1 MKQSRRDL
9 GRILYMICF
18 TRNFFRVLHH
28 YDVYKKFKRSG
39 ENIYFNHS
47 LIGIIVV
54 KLNLR
59 VTE

>member
-1 MKQSRRDL
+1 
-9 GRILYMICF
+9 MICF